1 MATTGPRALCG
12 SSPRAWGTPLSF
24 FLPPRPLR
32 FIPTRVGNTLY
43 LPLAF
48 SVTCGSSPRAWGTH
62 VPARQRRWCRRFIP
76 TRVGNTHASV
86 VVNLIFSVHP
96 HARGEHLAAYTAP
109 RRVPGS
115 SPRAWGTR
123 FFLPPPPRPLRFI
136 PTRVGNARR
145 VHRGLRHPPVHP
157 HARGEHTRPPPPMAS
172 PFGSSPRAWGTHA
185 HGARIG

>member
-76 TRVGNTHASV
+76 TRVGNTRAYARSPCS
-86 VVNLIFSVHP
+86 LTVHP
-96 HARGEHLAAYTAP
+96 HARGEHCAGPYRAAPPMRFIPTRVGNTFTVTTGAAAGAVHPHARGEHGYTRTAP
-109 RRVPGS
+109 NICTGS
-115 SPRAWGTR
+115 SPRAWGTPDAGWGELR
-123 FFLPPPPRPLRFI
+123 RQRFI
-136 PTRVGNARR
+136 PTRV
-145 VHRGLRHPPVHP
+145 
-157 HARGEHTRPPPPMAS
+157 
-172 PFGSSPRAWGTHA
+172 
-185 HGARIG
+185 